1 MPEIVAQEVIGN
13 KIHVIRGK
21 KVMLDR
27 DLAELYGVETRSL
40 NQAVRRNPQRFPD
53 DFMFRLTGDE
63 LKNLKSQIVISSWG
77 GIRKLPLAFTENGV
91 AMLSSILNSERA
103 IQVNIQIMRAF
114 VRIRNLIADNTELR
128 KAIEHHEKRL
138 DNIDRE
144 IQIAFAT
151 LKSILQLEPEPETL
165 RNCRQ
170 KNIHRE
176 KRKRWG
182 LERQVER
189 DRRRNPGRAMSSNNN
204 FLFRE
209 TGNAAGKG

>member
-1 MPEIVAQEVIGN
+1 
-13 KIHVIRGK
+13 
-21 KVMLDR
+21 
-27 DLAELYGVETRSL
+27 
-40 NQAVRRNPQRFPD
+40 
-53 DFMFRLTGDE
+53 MFRLTGDE